1 MAQERPR
8 YQFGEFEL
16 DTPAA
21 TLRRGGQE
29 IPLPPKAFQVLAYLI
44 EHRQQVVSKQEL
56 VEALWKDTFVTDD
69 ALVQAVTAVRKALGD
84 DAERPRFIRTKPRLG
99 YQFIAPLAPP
109 DAVAAGAV
117 NRPAQTGESASVWE
131 APIGRGRARTFMIL
145 IQAGYLGVYAALLLN
160 LSIAA
165 DVLASFLLARL
176 GFSGWAFPLLV
187 LLALVGAAVRLYLIT
202 TVALDHPQTGRQYR
216 RLAPALFALDE
227 LTALTPLLLV
237 HATGLAIALILIPV
251 LAYSPFAQTTL
262 MRTAYPAR

>member
-44 EHRQQVVSKQEL
+44 EHRRQVVSKQEL
-56 VEALWKDTFVTDD
+56 VDALWKDTFVTDD
-69 ALVQAVTAVRKALGD
+69 ALVQAITAVRKALGD
-84 DAERPRFIRTKPRLG
+84 DAENPRFIRTKPRVG
-99 YQFIAPLAPP
+99 YQFIGRLEGDAPG
-109 DAVAAGAV
+109 VS
-117 NRPAQTGESASVWE
+117 AQEVSVWE
-131 APIGRGRARTFMIL
+131 APLARKRARTLMIL
-145 IQAGYLGVYAALLLN
+145 IQVGYLGIYAALLLN
-160 LSIAA
+160 LPIAA
-165 DVLASFLLARL
+165 NVLGSTLGRILLVDWSLPFL
-176 GFSGWAFPLLV
+176 LLV

-202 TVALDHPQTGRQYR
+202 TVALDHPQTNRQYR

>member
-16 DTPAA
+16 DTSTAS
-21 TLRRGGQE
+21 LRRGGQE
-29 IPLPPKAFQVLAYLI
+29 VPLPPKAFQVLAYLI

-69 ALVQAVTAVRKALGD
+69 ALVQAITAVRKALGD
-84 DAERPRFIRTKPRLG
+84 DAEHPRYIRTKPRLG

-109 DAVAAGAV
+109 DAVASSAAEGSSETA
-117 NRPAQTGESASVWE
+117 ASASVWE
-131 APIGRGRARTFMIL
+131 APIGRRRARTFMIL
-145 IQAGYLGVYAALLLN
+145 IQVGYFGIYAALLLN
-160 LSIAA
+160 LSIAS
-165 DVLASFLLARL
+165 DVLASTLLGRIRL
-176 GFSGWAFPLLV
+176 ADWSLLLLL

-216 RLAPALFALDE
+216 RLAPALFTLDE
-227 LTALTPLLLV
+227 ITALTPLLLV
-237 HATGLAIALILIPV
+237 HATGLAIALLLIPV

>member
-29 IPLPPKAFQVLAYLI
+29 IPLPPKAFQVLAHLI
-44 EHRQQVVSKQEL
+44 EHRRQVVSKQEL

-69 ALVQAVTAVRKALGD
+69 ALVQAITAVRKALGD
-84 DAERPRFIRTKPRLG
+84 DAENPRFIRTKPRVG
-99 YQFIAPLAPP
+99 YQFIGQLTGDAPA
-109 DAVAAGAV
+109 
-117 NRPAQTGESASVWE
+117 TESAPVSVWE
-131 APIGRGRARTFMIL
+131 APLARKRARTLMIL
-145 IQAGYLGVYAALLLN
+145 IQVGYLGIYAALLLN

-176 GFSGWAFPLLV
+176 SLSGWALPLLI
-187 LLALVGAAVRLYLIT
+187 LLALVGAALRLYLIT
-202 TVALDHPQTGRQYR
+202 TVALDHPQTGRQYH

-262 MRTAYPAR
+262 MRTAYKSVTGDT

>member
-1 MAQERPR
+1 MAQDRPR

-21 TLRRGGQE
+21 TLRRGAQE

-44 EHRQQVVSKQEL
+44 EHRRQVVSKQEL

-69 ALVQAVTAVRKALGD
+69 ALVQAITAVRKALGD
-84 DAERPRFIRTKPRLG
+84 DAESPRFIRTKPRVG
-99 YQFIAPLAPP
+99 YQFIAPLEAGDAERLEAAP
-109 DAVAAGAV
+109 V
-117 NRPAQTGESASVWE
+117 SVWE
-131 APIGRGRARTFMIL
+131 APLARKRARTLMIL
-145 IQAGYLGVYAALLLN
+145 IQFGYLGIYAALLLN

-165 DVLASFLLARL
+165 DVLGSVLGHTLVADWSLPFLLL
-176 GFSGWAFPLLV
+176 T

-216 RLAPALFALDE
+216 RLAPALFALDL